1 MLVWADCYVPAPDGL
16 PEEFTPMKQDLG
28 GGKEMIFAK
37 LKNGAMIRIGQR
49 NVGAE
54 IAGGA
59 EGVVPESIHVSR
71 LRGTP
76 DLLYCQ
82 WNDYLQGMGCY
93 QSAYYLFCTA
103 DNPETTL
110 VRGSVPI
117 SGHWGCATGISGG
130 FSMRYRDSVLRI
142 RVTTTYNDT
151 SPKPKPLYRLVPRE
165 QRSPVFSFARST
177 TQTVTRV
184 FAVRD
189 GKVELR
195 STLLEY
201 QVQDGDTLDAICDGL
216 QVKREWVQNPE
227 LLEMQVSTIPIV
239 IPVDAAL
246 KRYPTIQPEE
256 L

>member
-1 MLVWADCYVPAPDGL
+1 
-16 PEEFTPMKQDLG
+16 MKQDLG
-28 GGKEMIFAK
+28 GGKEEIFAK
-37 LKNGAMIRIGQR
+37 LKDGALIRIGQR
-49 NVGAE
+49 IVGAE

-71 LRGTP
+71 LKGTP

-93 QSAYYLFCTA
+93 QSGYYLLCTA

-110 VRGSVPI
+110 IRGTVPI
-117 SGHWGCATGISGG
+117 SGRWGWATGISGG

-142 RVTTTYNDT
+142 RVTTSYNDA
-151 SPKPKPLYRLVPRE
+151 SREPKPLYRLVARKD
-165 QRSPVFSFARST
+165 RSPAFAFACSIT
-177 TQTVTRV
+177 TTVTRV
-184 FAVRD
+184 FAVVD
-189 GKVELR
+189 GKVELK

-201 QVQDGDTLDAICDGL
+201 QVQDGDTIDAICEGL
-216 QVKREWVQNPE
+216 QVKREWVQSPQ
-227 LLEMQVSTIPIV
+227 LLGMQVSTIPIV
-239 IPVDAAL
+239 IPTDAAL